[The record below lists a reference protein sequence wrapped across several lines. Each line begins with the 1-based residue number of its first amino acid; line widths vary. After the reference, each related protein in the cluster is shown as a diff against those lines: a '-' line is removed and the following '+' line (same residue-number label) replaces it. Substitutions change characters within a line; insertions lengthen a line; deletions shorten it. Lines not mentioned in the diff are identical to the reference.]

1 MMSTIQQ
8 AVSES
13 TRLLSAWQEKA
24 DRLDENERKA
34 LVTQLKTLFSE
45 ELGRRGFFAA
55 YSTSDLQLTQT
66 MKESLKAAVIDNID
80 AVGDIMVKNIFMS
93 GQSFLLMQRH
103 AQGNIEDKRKAEAS
117 RQTMI
122 KSLDLVQ
129 GLGLDEIKNK
139 LEDALLAIDSYQE
152 ENENPEA
159 KWHQFFKRWNYK
171 RENLERMPDLLN
183 EA

>member
-8 AVSES
+8 ALSES
-13 TRLLSAWQEKA
+13 TRLLSTWQEKA
-24 DRLDENERKA
+24 DELNEKEREA
-34 LVTQLKTLFSE
+34 LVAQLKTLFSE

-55 YSTSDLQLTQT
+55 YSTSDLQLSKS
-66 MKESLKAAVIDNID
+66 MKESLKAAVIENID

-93 GQSFLLMQRH
+93 GQSFLLMQRQ
-103 AQGNIEDKRKAEAS
+103 AQGNSEDERKAEAS

-129 GLGLDEIKNK
+129 GLGLDEIKTK
-139 LEDALLAIDSYQE
+139 LELALLAIDSYQD
-152 ENENPEA
+152 ENENPED

-171 RENLERMPDLLN
+171 RANLERMPDLLKQ
-183 EA
+183 